1 MRHYVFLAPI
11 VALQTLPLA
20 AAAPQSTPTPG
31 EIRAAVQAGVQLLVE
46 DQEIYLDDPPV
57 GSLSPGA
64 LITYQAAETLR
75 LERIR
80 EWSRGVANEWPYEGV
95 YRVGSNGH
103 IPSGYRVGG
112 TSIVC
117 SLLLQAPGFTVDM
130 ERRDAVTRS
139 VDFLLETL
147 SSDPTMSAGPKTGY
161 DVRGW
166 GHTYALQFFLEALDA
181 SAIVD
186 PMRETQVRL
195 AVQSLVDAL
204 DLNETSQGGWNYAND
219 TRISPFM
226 TGPTLI
232 ALYQAH
238 DMGFVVDPLVVTR
251 ALDSLE
257 AARSPGVTYAYSG
270 ISSSTTPMPGSSAR
284 SSAAELALHLAG
296 RSTEGQLR
304 VAIEGFIRSW
314 EFLLER
320 KSQQGTHV
328 GTYGIAPYYF
338 FFGHTYAALAVER
351 LPVAERP
358 IWRAEIARLLWET
371 LEADGGWND
380 RIFPRTKSYG
390 TAMSLM
396 ALNAPGRPA
405 LTEW

>member
-1 MRHYVFLAPI
+1 MRYSVFLAAAT
-11 VALQTLPLA
+11 ALSPAALA
-20 AAAPQSTPTPG
+20 AFSPQSAPTPG
-31 EIRAAVQAGVQLLVE
+31 EVRAAVQAGVQLLVD

-57 GSLSPGA
+57 GTLSQSD
-64 LITYQAAETLR
+64 LLTYQAEETLR

-80 EWSRGVANEWPYEGV
+80 EWSKGFANEWPYEGV
-95 YRVGSNGH
+95 YRVGSTGH

-117 SLLLQAPGFTVDM
+117 SLLVQAPGFANDVD
-130 ERRDAVTRS
+130 RRDAVTRS
-139 VDFLLETL
+139 VDFVLDTL
-147 SSDPTMSAGPKTGY
+147 ATDPTMSAGPKVGY

-166 GHTYALQFFLEALDA
+166 GHTYALQFFLEALDQ

-186 PMRETQVRL
+186 PLRETQVRT
-195 AVQSLVDAL
+195 AVQLLVDAL
-204 DLNETSQGGWNYAND
+204 DLNETAQGGWNYAND
-219 TRISPFM
+219 NNISPFM

-232 ALYQAH
+232 ALYQAR
-238 DMGFVVDPLVVTR
+238 DMGFVVDPAVVDR
-251 ALDSLE
+251 ALQSLE
-257 AARSPGVTYAYSG
+257 AARSNAVTYAYSG

-284 SSAAELALHLAG
+284 SSVAELALHLAG
-296 RSTEGQLR
+296 RSTDDQLR

-351 LPVAERP
+351 LPTAERP
-358 IWRAEIARLLWET
+358 IWRSEIARLLWET
-371 LEADGGWND
+371 RELDGGWND

-390 TAMSLM
+390 TAMSLL
-396 ALNAPGRPA
+396 ALNAPRRPA
-405 LTEW
+405 LSEW